1 MNKENKDTGVGYAG
15 PVHAPAGTGGGRLGA
30 GHLSRAP
37 VACLGRR
44 SLVSGA
50 GRLSRAPVSVLQ

>member
-37 VACLGRR
+37 VACLGRP
-44 SLVSGA
+44 SLSCNDGTMN
-50 GRLSRAPVSVLQ
+50 GCNGTFC